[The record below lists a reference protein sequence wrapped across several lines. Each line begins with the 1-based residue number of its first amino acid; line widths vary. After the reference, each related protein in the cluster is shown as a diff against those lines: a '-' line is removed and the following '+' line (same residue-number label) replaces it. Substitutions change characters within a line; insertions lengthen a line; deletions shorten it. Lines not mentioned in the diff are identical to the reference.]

1 MDWMPHNHS
10 RSLSS
15 RLDLARA
22 SNSPS
27 KLTTSSPMISKN
39 VLAHANEFVPRVIS
53 SSASASPNFLSSY
66 SSVTTSPALHPLA
79 KKLEDGDLSS
89 HVTPE
94 STSPPLTNSS
104 PILHEKLG
112 NSPSLP
118 AYQENVGGTTYFY
131 QYQTTAENCQPAD
144 TAVNTSLPAEYN
156 VYTGKQEPSFFL
168 SEDLRNDILN
178 RNVLTLLQPDPQQ
191 YPDLPQEVD
200 SYHEL
205 FPLEPLSNNT
215 LHKAHMGYQASMYK
229 ATHIKTGTHFCLRRI
244 HGFRLSNTKCM
255 AFVELWKKLSHS
267 NIVQLKE
274 VFTTKAFGDN
284 SMIFVYDYH
293 PASETLLNKHF
304 SPDQP
309 GYCDPFI
316 NDTST
321 PRPYSY
327 QKNNLL
333 RHTQNNKLPE
343 PLIWNYIIQLTS
355 ALRIIHSS
363 ALACR
368 SLDPTKIIIN
378 SRNR

>member
-1 MDWMPHNHS
+1 M
-10 RSLSS
+10 
-15 RLDLARA
+15 
-22 SNSPS
+22 
-27 KLTTSSPMISKN
+27 
-39 VLAHANEFVPRVIS
+39 IS
-53 SSASASPNFLSSY
+53 SSASASPNFLSSF
-66 SSVTTSPALHPLA
+66 SSVNNSPGGLQPIT
-79 KKLEDGDLSS
+79 KKVEDGELSTR
-89 HVTPE
+89 VTPE
-94 STSPPLTNSS
+94 PMSPPLLNSS
-104 PILHEKLG
+104 PILQDKVANG
-112 NSPSLP
+112 PAIP

-131 QYQTTAENCQPAD
+131 QYQAPSPIESVQQSPGVPETPIPPG
-144 TAVNTSLPAEYN
+144 LPTEFSIPSGN
-156 VYTGKQEPSFFL
+156 KHLQSFFL
-168 SEDLRNDILN
+168 LDDLRNDILN
-178 RNVLTLLQPDPQQ
+178 RNVLTLMQSDPQQ

-205 FPLEPLSNNT
+205 VPLEPISNST

-229 ATHIKTGTHFCLRRI
+229 ATHIKTGVHYCLRRI
-244 HGFRLSNTKCM
+244 HGFRLSNAKCM
-255 AFVELWKKLSHS
+255 AFVEMWKKLNHS

-274 VFTTKAFGDN
+274 VYTTKAFGDN

-293 PASETLLNKHF
+293 PGSETLLHKHF

-355 ALRIIHSS
+355 ALRVIHSS
-363 ALACR
+363 PLACR

-378 SRNR
+378 SRNRWVCSFVYY